1 MYFQVYQTKVFRNT
15 FYCSNIRSLLS
26 YATPAWFTLLG
37 DTNLEKLEKVP
48 CSANRIILPN
58 YEYDE
63 CLEMLCIPSLAKFL
77 HELRQRDSSNIVS
90 DSSHPLFSR
99 LSFNY
104 CRVSSCNDTIYKPRW
119 CRTQKRAKSVIL
131 FFMSGH
137 NRWVLINLIYILSQ
151 STCKHLLLSLL
162 W

>member
-1 MYFQVYQTKVFRNT
+1 MCSSDLKNYNFIIIYNHNFYNHNIIYESSRVYFQVYQTKVFRNT

-26 YATPAWFTLLG
+26 YAAPAWFTLLG

-99 LSFNY
+99 LSFN
-104 CRVSSCNDTIYKPRW
+104 N
-119 CRTQKRAKSVIL
+119 
-131 FFMSGH
+131 
-137 NRWVLINLIYILSQ
+137 
-151 STCKHLLLSLL
+151 
-162 W
+162 

>member
-15 FYCSNIRSLLS
+15 FYCSNIRLLLS

-37 DTNLEKLEKVP
+37 DTNLEKLEKEP

-99 LSFNY
+99 LSFNN
-104 CRVSSCNDTIYKPRW
+104 CRVSSCNSRW
-119 CRTQKRAKSVIL
+119 CTLQELKTQGIKISDGVVFSRYSRVKCFANHKSVFL
-131 FFMSGH
+131 TLTQVAM
-137 NRWVLINLIYILSQ
+137 
-151 STCKHLLLSLL
+151 
-162 W
+162 

>member
-99 LSFNY
+99 LSFNN
-104 CRVSSCNDTIYKPRW
+104 CRVSSCNNTIYKPR
-119 CRTQKRAKSVIL
+119 
-131 FFMSGH
+131 
-137 NRWVLINLIYILSQ
+137 
-151 STCKHLLLSLL
+151 
-162 W
+162 